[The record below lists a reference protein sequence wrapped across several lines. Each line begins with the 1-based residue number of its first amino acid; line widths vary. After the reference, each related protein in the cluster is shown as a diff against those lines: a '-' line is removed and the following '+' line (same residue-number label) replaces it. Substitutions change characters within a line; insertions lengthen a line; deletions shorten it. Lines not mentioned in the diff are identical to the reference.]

1 LSPAPGEVYWA
12 VVPGTPQAPFQ
23 VFVKDKPPVEAP
35 DAKTVVDGLRK
46 GGDATELRFVVEA
59 KARPVL
65 LLSDQVDPHTGEMF
79 GLRLIGL
86 GKLDDDEAQQVR
98 EQREPGLF
106 HLKAERFPGL
116 DEESAAIVSAPLR
129 VHQTAI
135 DLDAALGGL
144 DQNEMRVL
152 AERFVTYWQFDL
164 HQLLVGKIR
173 ELLRKRESSS

>member
-1 LSPAPGEVYWA
+1 MSPAPGEVYWG

-46 GGDATELRFVVEA
+46 GGDGAELRFVVEA
-59 KARPVL
+59 KVQPIL
-65 LLSDQVDPHTGEMF
+65 LLSDQVDARTGDLF

-86 GKLDDDEAQQVR
+86 DQLDEDEAQQVR

-116 DEESAAIVSAPLR
+116 EEEFAAIVSAPIR
-129 VHQTAI
+129 VHETAV
-135 DLDAALGGL
+135 DSGRPLGRL

-173 ELLRKRESSS
+173 ELLRKRDSA